1 MGATKN
7 DFIKDRQLDSD
18 NYDLDDLINNSE
30 QQIYERATRSQV
42 HNYGQGSY
50 LPRPKERGHFE
61 KRRYG
66 KNCTRKRAEK
76 IQAGFE
82 PINKI

>member
-30 QQIYERATRSQV
+30 
-42 HNYGQGSY
+42 
-50 LPRPKERGHFE
+50 
-61 KRRYG
+61 
-66 KNCTRKRAEK
+66 
-76 IQAGFE
+76 
-82 PINKI
+82 